1 LGAGVDR
8 VRGLVIVSVPHFDG
22 TAPDRLGD
30 GWRARQMFSRRVVE
44 VLTLNPSVD
53 DELIGGAVFAVYM
66 FAASAAVVVGALA
79 LAKLF

>member
-1 LGAGVDR
+1 
-8 VRGLVIVSVPHFDG
+8 
-22 TAPDRLGD
+22 
-30 GWRARQMFSRRVVE
+30 MFSRRVVE
-44 VLTLNPSVD
+44 ILTLSPSVD